1 MRLTEDERRIIRETV
16 AEVYGP
22 TAVVRLFGSRVH
34 DHLRGGDI
42 DLHIEADAKLN
53 NARSRTGEVWLR
65 LQDRLGEQRIDIV
78 ETLRGT
84 SPQPIEAIALR
95 DGIVL

>member
-1 MRLTEDERRIIRETV
+1 MRLTDHEIAAIKRGTRE
-16 AEVYGP
+16 AFGA

-42 DLHIEADAKLN
+42 DLHFEVDPGRATDA
-53 NARSRTGEVWLR
+53 AV
-65 LQDRLGEQRIDIV
+65 DRFEDLLFRDLDEQRIDKIFTV
-78 ETLRGT
+78 RGE
-84 SPQPIEAIALR
+84 PRGPFEEIGYR